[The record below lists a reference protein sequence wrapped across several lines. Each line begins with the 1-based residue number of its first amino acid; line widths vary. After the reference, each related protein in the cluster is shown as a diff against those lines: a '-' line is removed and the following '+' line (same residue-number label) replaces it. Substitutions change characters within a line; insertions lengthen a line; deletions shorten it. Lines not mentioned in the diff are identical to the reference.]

1 MTGISTQSLRFLPGR
16 YIMDTVPEADGV
28 PGGLDWLALV
38 RAPEG
43 LTVIRRV
50 DDDTDDAWTALYSG
64 DTAHALD
71 VPGMLVALLEP
82 LRQAAVPVFVASTFH
97 ADVVLVPQARRT
109 DAVHALRAAG
119 HEVEAGGSDGIDA

>member
-1 MTGISTQSLRFLPGR
+1 VTGNSTQNLRFLPGR
-16 YIMDTVPEADGV
+16 YMVDTRADVDGV
-28 PGGLDWLALV
+28 PDDVDWLALV

-50 DDDTDDAWTALYSG
+50 GDQAGDAWTALYSG

-97 ADVVLVPQARRT
+97 ADVVLVPEARRE
-109 DAVHALRAAG
+109 DAVRALRAAG
-119 HEVEAGGSDGIDA
+119 HEVDTGGSGASLA